1 MSEKYIQLFDRVDR
15 TLTGFM
21 ADYGIMI
28 LRISL
33 GIIFLWFGILKF
45 FPDLSPAEELA
56 AKTIEAMTFG
66 IVQSNVSMPVL
77 ATWESLIGLGLI
89 TGKYMRVTLL
99 LLFMQ
104 MPGTVMPVFL
114 YPDEVFTHFPYALT
128 LEGQYIVKNLVLVS
142 SALVIGA
149 TVRGGRVVA
158 EPEAQASQPQQVTNH
173 PTNPSLYAGG

>member
-1 MSEKYIQLFDRVDR
+1 MSNKYIQLFDRVDR
-15 TLTGFM
+15 TLIGFM

-77 ATWESLIGLGLI
+77 ATWETLIGLGLI

-99 LLFMQ
+99 LLFLQ
-104 MPGTVMPVFL
+104 MPGTFL
-114 YPDEVFTHFPYALT
+114 PLVLLPDVCFTSFPLGLT
-128 LEGQYIVKNLVLVS
+128 MEGQYIIKNLILIS
-142 SALVIGA
+142 AALVVGG
-149 TVRGGRVVA
+149 TVRHSK
-158 EPEAQASQPQQVTNH
+158 PEVD
-173 PTNPSLYAGG
+173 